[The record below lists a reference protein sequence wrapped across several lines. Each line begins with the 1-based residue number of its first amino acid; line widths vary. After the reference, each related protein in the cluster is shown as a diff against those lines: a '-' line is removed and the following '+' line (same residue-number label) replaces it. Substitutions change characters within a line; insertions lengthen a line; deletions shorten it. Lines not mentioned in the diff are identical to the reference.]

1 MFIAASVILLT
12 SVSEAAT
19 LNKCID
25 AKGNVTYSNL
35 PCRNAR
41 ETQAVEIDPP
51 PKPEKVKPAPAPA
64 RVAKPAPTQVMPEQ
78 PTTSLPAEKPAA
90 IRIETQSAGKPAP
103 RLSARQCDSLSDKL
117 GKIFDQMDQAR
128 RSGYTQQ
135 QMDKWNREAQELER
149 KKQQSGCF

>member
-64 RVAKPAPTQVMPEQ
+64 RVAKPAPAQVMPEQ
-78 PTTSLPAEKPAA
+78 PTPPPAEKPAA
-90 IRIETQSAGKPAP
+90 IRLETQSAGKATP
-103 RLSARQCDSLSDKL
+103 RLSARQCDSLTDKL
-117 GKIFDQMDQAR
+117 GKVFDQMDQAR
-128 RSGYTQQ
+128 RSGYTQE
-135 QMDKWNREAQELER
+135 QMDKWNREAQELET